1 MTTLASMI
9 PWQPCFLFLQ
19 KADEAFSFVQAGR
32 ELFGFLS
39 YFAIF
44 GALGFHLFVLR
55 RMTGLRP
62 TDGAFRAADRRAAFV
77 GLVGAV
83 FFLINLAVS
92 VADNRQHLP
101 FLDALQHGGPS
112 LFTTLACGVVLF
124 LAFALSRVPGFWLLG
139 GLAGLVLSLRNITSG
154 RWASL
159 VNPLH
164 EVAASLWIGTLFV
177 LVVAGLP
184 ALLRGPLE
192 TDRRGPLVAELVARF
207 SNLAL
212 GAAALLGVT
221 GVITAWR
228 HLKYW
233 AALWTTSYG
242 YAFDAKMLVVL
253 LVAGLGAWNWKR
265 MRPQLGTESAGFR
278 LQRSAAAELAFA
290 AVVLVITAVLVSL
303 PAPKLPGS

>member
-1 MTTLASMI
+1 MTTLASLI
-9 PWQPCFLFLQ
+9 PWQPCLLFLQ
-19 KADEAFSFVQAGR
+19 EADEAFSFVQAGR

-44 GALGFHLFVLR
+44 GALGFHHFVLR

-62 TDGAFRAADRRAAFV
+62 SDGAFRAADRRAAFV

-92 VADNRQHLP
+92 TADDRQH
-101 FLDALQHGGPS
+101 GPA
-112 LFTTLACGVVLF
+112 LFTTLACGVVLL

-139 GLAGLVLSLRNITSG
+139 GLAGLVLALRNITSG
-154 RWASL
+154 RWAAL

-184 ALLRGPLE
+184 ALLRGPVE
-192 TDRRGPLVAELVARF
+192 TGRRGPLVAELVARF

-212 GAAALLGVT
+212 CAAALLGVT

-253 LVAGLGAWNWKR
+253 FVAGLGAWNWKR

-290 AVVLVITAVLVSL
+290 AVVLLITAVLVSL
-303 PAPKLPGS
+303 PAPTLPGAPGS

>member
-1 MTTLASMI
+1 MMTLAPLI
-9 PWQPCFLFLQ
+9 PWQPCLLFLQ
-19 KADEAFSFVQAGR
+19 DADEAFSFGQAGG

-62 TDGAFRAADRRAAFV
+62 SDGAFRAADRRAAFV

-83 FFLINLAVS
+83 FFLIDLAMS

-101 FLDALQHGGPS
+101 FLDALQHGGPA

-124 LAFALSRVPGFWLLG
+124 LAFAFSRVPGFWLLG
-139 GLAGLVLSLRNITSG
+139 GLAGLVLALRNITSG
-154 RWASL
+154 RWAAL

-212 GAAALLGVT
+212 CAAALLGVT

-242 YAFDAKMLVVL
+242 YAFDAKMFVVL

-265 MRPQLGTESAGFR
+265 MRPQLGTEAAGFK
-278 LQRSAAAELAFA
+278 LQRSASAELAFA

>member
-1 MTTLASMI
+1 MTTLAPLI
-9 PWQPCFLFLQ
+9 PWQPGLLFLQ
-19 KADEAFSFVQAGR
+19 DADEAFSFVQAGR

-55 RMTGLRP
+55 RMTGLRAS
-62 TDGAFRAADRRAAFV
+62 DGAFRAADRRAAFV

-83 FFLINLAVS
+83 FFLINLAMS

-124 LAFALSRVPGFWLLG
+124 VAFALSRMPGFWLLG
-139 GLAGLVLSLRNITSG
+139 GLAGLVLALRNITSG

-242 YAFDAKMLVVL
+242 LAFDAKMLVVL
-253 LVAGLGAWNWKR
+253 CVAGLGAWNWKR

-290 AVVLVITAVLVSL
+290 AVVLLITAVLVSL
-303 PAPKLPGS
+303 PAPRLPGS

>member
-1 MTTLASMI
+1 MTTLAPMI

-19 KADEAFSFVQAGR
+19 EADEAFSFVQAGR

-77 GLVGAV
+77 GLVGAI

-139 GLAGLVLSLRNITSG
+139 GLAGLVLALRNITSG

-184 ALLRGPLE
+184 ALLRGPVE
-192 TDRRGPLVAELVARF
+192 TGRRGPLVAELVARF

-265 MRPQLGTESAGFR
+265 MRPQLGTESSGFR